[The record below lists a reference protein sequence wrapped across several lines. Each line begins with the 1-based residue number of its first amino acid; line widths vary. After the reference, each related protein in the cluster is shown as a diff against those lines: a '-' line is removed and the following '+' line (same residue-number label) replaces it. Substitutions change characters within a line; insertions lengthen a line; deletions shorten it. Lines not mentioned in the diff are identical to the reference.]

1 MGFYLNVTVTDK
13 SCTEGLKFNRVLYWK
28 ELFWV
33 SIFLEVKDDNIR
45 QTAVGALI
53 PALNVKEVKKE
64 LFKKKS
70 EIRTTTLFFRNK
82 EMSFKIMQIT
92 QIKFSFKS

>member
-53 PALNVKEVKKE
+53 PALDVKEVKKE
-64 LFKKKS
+64 LFKKKVKSEQPRSFS
-70 EIRTTTLFFRNK
+70 EIRKCLSK
-82 EMSFKIMQIT
+82 
-92 QIKFSFKS
+92 